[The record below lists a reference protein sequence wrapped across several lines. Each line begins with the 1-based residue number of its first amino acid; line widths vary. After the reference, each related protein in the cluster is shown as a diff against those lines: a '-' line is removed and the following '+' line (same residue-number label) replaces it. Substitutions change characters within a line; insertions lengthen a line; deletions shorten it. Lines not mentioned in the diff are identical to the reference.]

1 MDIKG
6 LKKALMDPAIY
17 PDRPAQVGFTETH
30 ISLLFFTG
38 THAYK
43 VKKPVDF
50 GFLDFTTL
58 KKRKHFCQLE
68 VSLNRRLSKDI
79 YLDVVEIKENGGVV
93 VLDNR
98 GQTIEYA
105 VKMKQISEDLL
116 MDRLLDRGMVT
127 SGMVATVAERLAD
140 FYRSS
145 ETNDRIKNFA
155 RPERVRQDTDENFE
169 QTEKYIG
176 TTISR
181 EQFEEIRRSTN
192 AFLEEKRHVFSQ
204 RINGD
209 WIRDCH
215 GDLRLEHI
223 FFGEEIAILDCI
235 EFNERLR
242 YTDVSADIGFL
253 AMDLDYRGRSDLSRH
268 LMRCYVD
275 RSQDRGIYQV
285 LDFYKCYRAY
295 VRGKVESFR
304 LDDQNIDEEEKEKAR
319 ARANKYFQL
328 SHEYARRLS
337 ELSKG
342 APNSP
347 KAGSHHSNTPGLQP
361 G

>member
-1 MDIKG
+1 MEGQEGGEKIGVQTGRMDTKA
-6 LKKALMDPAIY
+6 LQKALMDPAIY
-17 PDRPAQVGFTETH
+17 PERPERVGFTETH

-43 VKKPVDF
+43 VKKPVNF

-68 VSLNRRLSKDI
+68 LRLNRRLSKDI
-79 YLDVVEIKENGGVV
+79 YLDVVEIKQRGRGVA
-93 VLDNR
+93 LNDR
-98 GQTIEYA
+98 GRTIEYA
-105 VKMKQISEDLL
+105 VKMRQISEDLL

-127 SGMVATVAERLAD
+127 PDMVDKVAEILAH
-140 FYRSS
+140 FYGRA
-145 ETNDRIKNFA
+145 ETNETISGFA

-176 TTISR
+176 ATISR
-181 EQFEEIRRSTN
+181 AQFEEIQQSTN
-192 AFLEEKRHVFSQ
+192 SFLKEKREVFFQ
-204 RINGD
+204 RITGG

-223 FFGEEIAILDCI
+223 FIGEEISILDCI

-253 AMDLDYRGRSDLSRH
+253 AMDLDYRGRSDLGRH
-268 LMRCYVD
+268 LIQRYVD
-275 RSQDRGIYQV
+275 RSGDGGVYGV

-295 VRGKVESFR
+295 VRGKVDSFR
-304 LDDQNIDEEEKEKAR
+304 LDDPNIQEEEKKR
-319 ARANKYFQL
+319 ALVRAGKYFQL
-328 SHEYARRLS
+328 SQEYARRLS
-337 ELSKG
+337 
-342 APNSP
+342 
-347 KAGSHHSNTPGLQP
+347 
-361 G
+361 